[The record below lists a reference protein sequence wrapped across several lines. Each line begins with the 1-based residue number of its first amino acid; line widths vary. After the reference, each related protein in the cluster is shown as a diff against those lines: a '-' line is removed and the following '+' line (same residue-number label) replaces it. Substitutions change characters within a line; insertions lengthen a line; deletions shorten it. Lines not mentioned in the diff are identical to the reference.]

1 MKMFIVQI
9 EFSDDVA
16 ETVRD
21 IADQNGTTD
30 ASWYL
35 ERLLEKALDGG
46 HFANV
51 TVAIQDEA

>member
-1 MKMFIVQI
+1 MFIVQI